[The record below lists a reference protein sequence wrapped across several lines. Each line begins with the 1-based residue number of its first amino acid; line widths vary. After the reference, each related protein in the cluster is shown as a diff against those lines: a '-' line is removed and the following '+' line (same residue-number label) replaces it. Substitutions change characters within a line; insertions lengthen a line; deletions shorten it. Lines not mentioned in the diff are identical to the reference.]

1 MTFKRPQQAD
11 MQYRKSSQNLLN
23 LSTKNVSCEFS
34 QLSEVVET
42 DQQCYSDTY
51 ELEADDKIQR
61 DRLQIT
67 LTLGDIKKLIKANK
81 EQFQYYLKQV
91 SQLQQ
96 NLNSLQ
102 NEISFFEIKVFKSFK
117 LIKQM

>member
-1 MTFKRPQQAD
+1 MNFKRPYD
-11 MQYRKSSQNLLN
+11 KKLREDCKKLLN
-23 LSTKNVSCEFS
+23 QPIVNISCEFS

-51 ELEADDKIQR
+51 ELEADDQFQR

-81 EQFQYYLKQV
+81 EQFQFYTKRI
-91 SQLQQ
+91 SQLLF

-102 NEISFFEIKVFKSFK
+102 NEINFFDVKVLKSIRMVK
-117 LIKQM
+117 MM

>member
-1 MTFKRPQQAD
+1 

-51 ELEADDKIQR
+51 ELEADDQFQR
-61 DRLQIT
+61 DRLQIK
-67 LTLGDIKKLIKANK
+67 LTLGDIKKLIIANK
-81 EQFQYYLKQV
+81 EQFSYYTKRI
-91 SQLQQ
+91 SQLLF

-102 NEISFFEIKVFKSFK
+102 NEINFFDVKVLKSIRMVK
-117 LIKQM
+117 MM